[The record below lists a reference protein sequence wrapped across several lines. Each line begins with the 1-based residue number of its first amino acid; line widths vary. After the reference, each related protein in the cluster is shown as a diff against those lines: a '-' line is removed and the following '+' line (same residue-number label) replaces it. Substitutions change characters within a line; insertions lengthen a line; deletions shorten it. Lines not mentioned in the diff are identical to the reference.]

1 VLDPPLKSCSGGH
14 RGATSLRYCVAVAEE
29 LHFRRGAERLH
40 LARPASSQQGKK
52 LELELGVE
60 LFARTCRGV
69 GALAAAE
76 LVDAARSGLTDALAR
91 VLATDANFNA
101 VWGGGE

>member
-1 VLDPPLKSCSGGH
+1 VELCRFATASPLLRSC
-14 RGATSLRYCVAVAEE
+14 TSAGRRNG
-29 LHFRRGAERLH
+29 LH
-40 LARPASSQQGKK
+40 ARSASSQQGKK

-60 LFARTCRGV
+60 LFARTRRGV

-91 VLATDANFNA
+91 VLATDANVNA